1 MRVAFP
7 SVLGGTLT
15 LLLLLGGCGFFTHRP
30 ESIPPPKELYAKGEL
45 DLSKDRFDEARTNFR
60 RIFERFPDSP
70 LAPRARFLM
79 GEAYYR
85 EGQFDKAIKEFEAF
99 MSFYPGHPI
108 ADLVQHRLAMSYYDQ
123 MKPVEQDQALTQ
135 KSLDHFKKLIKEYP
149 DSRYATEALGKIEIC
164 RGRLAQ
170 KELWVASYYAKQG
183 NLVGARQ
190 RLQILL
196 KDYPGTLVVPEALY
210 LLAEIDVAESRTDEA
225 TKTLRQV
232 AEEYSY
238 TEWGRRAAER
248 LPENA
253 AQSTA
258 EQIKP
263 EPGLLEGL
271 LNRLLYVR

>member
-15 LLLLLGGCGFFTHRP
+15 LLLLLGGCGFFTQRP
-30 ESIPPPKELYAKGEL
+30 EPIPPPKELYQKGEY
-45 DLSKDRFDEARTNFR
+45 DLEKGRFDEARISFR
-60 RIFERFPDSP
+60 RIFERHPESP

-85 EGQFDKAIKEFEAF
+85 EAQFDKAIKEFEAF
-99 MSFYPGHPI
+99 MSFYPGNPI
-108 ADLVQHRLAMSYYDQ
+108 ADLVQYRLAMSYYDQ
-123 MKPVEQDQALTQ
+123 MKPVEQDQGLTQ
-135 KSLDHFKKLIKEYP
+135 KALEQFKKLAKEYP

-190 RLQILL
+190 RLQVLL
-196 KDYPGTLVVPEALY
+196 KDYAGTLVVPEALY
-210 LLAEIDVAESRTDEA
+210 LLAEIEVQEGQTDEA
-225 TKTLRQV
+225 TRTFRRV
-232 AEEYSY
+232 ADGYPY
-238 TEWGRRAAER
+238 TEWGRRAEER
-248 LPENA
+248 LPET
-253 AQSTA
+253 AQATVDQKKQES
-258 EQIKP
+258 
-263 EPGLLEGL
+263 GFMDL